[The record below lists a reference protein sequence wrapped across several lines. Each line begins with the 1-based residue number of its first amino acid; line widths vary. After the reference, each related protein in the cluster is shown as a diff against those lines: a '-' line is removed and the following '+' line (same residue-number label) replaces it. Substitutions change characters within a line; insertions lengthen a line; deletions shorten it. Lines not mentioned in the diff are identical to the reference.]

1 MTTFLPFDEQQ
12 VVAFFDEQE
21 ESDLVE
27 QEVLVSQE
35 ALVEQLVFTL
45 AEEHSFALAELVEQA
60 ALVLQDAL
68 VLVSHEAFALV
79 SHEAFVLVS
88 QDALVVAQAVFA
100 FVEHFDLSP
109 AIALGARRNAI
120 AIIQANTTL
129 KFFIYLISVF

>member
-1 MTTFLPFDEQQ
+1 M
-12 VVAFFDEQE
+12 
-21 ESDLVE
+21 VE

-68 VLVSHEAFALV
+68 VMVSQEAL
-79 SHEAFVLVS
+79 VLVS
-88 QDALVVAQAVFA
+88 QDALVDVQAVFA